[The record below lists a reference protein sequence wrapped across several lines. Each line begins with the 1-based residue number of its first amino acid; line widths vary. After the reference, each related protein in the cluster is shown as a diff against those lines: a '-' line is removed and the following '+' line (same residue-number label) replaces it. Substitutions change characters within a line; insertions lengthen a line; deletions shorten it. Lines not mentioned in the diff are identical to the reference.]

1 MNLIFRIFVRIIDI
15 AKLMMEFFD
24 KIYLA
29 YGWQGIALMIVIV
42 ALFIVQMY
50 YYSIRYRRLPKYTNN
65 SLPERLAVEP
75 PVSVV
80 IVTQE
85 DADFIEERLPIY
97 LTQDY
102 EEYEVVLVYVGNNED
117 FSIMLTQMQL
127 RYPRL
132 KITNIKQNTRFPISN
147 KQALNFGIRA
157 AAYDHILLSTSDTI
171 ITSERWV
178 RLMAKGFTRGD
189 VVLGYCGVELR
200 SGFVGRLMRTQ
211 RMAESMAWLSAAIR
225 RKPYR
230 GVRNTLGITRNLYLD
245 VKGFN
250 HLNMNMGEDDLFIQ
264 SLANK
269 ATVSVIISPRA
280 TVRQKVWGGAS
291 WWLGA
296 RKYFGHTYRF
306 YPLAA
311 RNAIEWEGGSRLLFF
326 LAATAALIAL
336 PLELKLATLA
346 IILLRYAMV
355 YATVNSVRK
364 RLGERNVM
372 ATYFLYDIFGVWV
385 DIALAASRHIYK
397 DETVWR

>member
-1 MNLIFRIFVRIIDI
+1 MD
-15 AKLMMEFFD
+15 FFEQ
-24 KIYLA
+24 ICAA
-29 YGWQGIALMIVIV
+29 YGWQGIALMAVIV
-42 ALFIVQMY
+42 ALLAVQIY
-50 YYSIRYRRLPKYTNN
+50 FYSVRYRRVPRYSNN
-65 SLPERLAVEP
+65 SLPERLTEEP

-85 DADFIEERLPIY
+85 DADFLEKRLPIY

-102 EEYEVVLVYVGNNED
+102 ENYEVVLVYVGNNED
-117 FSIMLTQMQL
+117 FSIMLTQM
-127 RYPRL
+127 RVKYNRL

-157 AAYDHILLSTSDTI
+157 ASYDHILLSTSDTI
-171 ITSERWV
+171 VTSERWI

-211 RMAESMAWLSAAIR
+211 RMVESMMWLSAAVSG
-225 RKPYR
+225 KPYR
-230 GVRNTLGITRNLYLD
+230 GVRNTLGLNRELYLK

-250 HLNMNMGEDDLFIQ
+250 HLNMNMGEDDLFLQ
-264 SLANK
+264 ELADE

-311 RNAIEWEGGSRLLFF
+311 RNAIEWEGGSRVLFF
-326 LAATAALIAL
+326 LASAAALIAL
-336 PLELKLATLA
+336 PVELKIATA
-346 IILLRYAMV
+346 VIVALRYVLV
-355 YATVNSVRK
+355 YSSVNAVRK
-364 RLGERNVM
+364 RLGEKHIM
-372 ATYFLYDIFGVWV
+372 ATYFLYDLFGVWV
-385 DIALAASRHIYK
+385 EVALAISRRLYK
-397 DETVWR
+397 DDTVWR

>member
-1 MNLIFRIFVRIIDI
+1 MS
-15 AKLMMEFFD
+15 FFD
-24 KIYLA
+24 QIYVA
-29 YGWQGIALMIVIV
+29 YGWQGITLMVLILAL
-42 ALFIVQMY
+42 LIVQIY
-50 YYSIRYRRLPKYTNN
+50 YYSIRYRRVPRYTNN
-65 SLPERLAVEP
+65 SLPERLTQEP

-80 IVTQE
+80 MVTQE
-85 DADFIEERLPIY
+85 DVEFLEERLPIY

-102 EEYEVVLVYVGNNED
+102 ENYEVVLVYVGNNED
-117 FSIMLTQMQL
+117 FSILLTQMRL
-127 RYPRL
+127 KYPRL

-171 ITSERWV
+171 VTSERWI

-189 VVLGYCGVELR
+189 VVLGYCGVELQ

-211 RMAESMAWLSAAIR
+211 RMVESMMWLSSAVSG
-225 RKPYR
+225 KPYR
-230 GVRNTLGITRNLYLD
+230 GVRNTLGLNRELYLK

-250 HLNMNMGEDDLFIQ
+250 HLNMNMGEDDLFLQ
-264 SLANK
+264 ELAEE

-311 RNAIEWEGGSRLLFF
+311 RNAIEWEGGSRVLFF
-326 LAATAALIAL
+326 LAALAALVVLPVELKIATAALV
-336 PLELKLATLA
+336 
-346 IILLRYAMV
+346 LLRYILV
-355 YATVNSVRK
+355 YATVNAVRK
-364 RLGERNVM
+364 RLGEKHIM
-372 ATYFLYDIFGVWV
+372 ATYFLYDLFGVWV
-385 DIALAASRHIYK
+385 EVALAASRRIYK

>member
-1 MNLIFRIFVRIIDI
+1 MTFIDQI
-15 AKLMMEFFD
+15 C
-24 KIYLA
+24 IV
-29 YGWQGIALMIVIV
+29 YGWQGLALMGVIV
-42 ALFIVQMY
+42 ALLIVQIY
-50 YYSIRYRRLPKYTNN
+50 YYSIRYRRVSRYTNN
-65 SLPERLAVEP
+65 SLPERLAQEP

-85 DADFIEERLPIY
+85 DVEFLEERLPIY

-102 EEYEVVLVYVGNNED
+102 ESYEVVLVYVGNNED
-117 FSIMLTQMQL
+117 FSILLTQMRL
-127 RYPRL
+127 KYPRL

-157 AAYDHILLSTSDTI
+157 AAHDHILLSTSDTI
-171 ITSERWV
+171 VTSERWI

-189 VVLGYCGVELR
+189 VVLGYCGVELQ

-211 RMAESMAWLSAAIR
+211 RMVESMMWLSAAVC

-230 GVRNTLGITRNLYLD
+230 GVRNTLGLNRELYLK

-250 HLNMNMGEDDLFIQ
+250 HLNMNMGEDDLFLQ
-264 SLANK
+264 ELAK
-269 ATVSVIISPRA
+269 EATVSVIISPRA

-311 RNAIEWEGGSRLLFF
+311 RNAIEWEGGSRVLFF
-326 LAATAALIAL
+326 LAVVAALVVL
-336 PLELKLATLA
+336 PLELKIATAALV
-346 IILLRYAMV
+346 LLRYILV
-355 YATVNSVRK
+355 YASVNSVRK
-364 RLGERNVM
+364 RLGEKHIM
-372 ATYFLYDIFGVWV
+372 ATYFLYDLFGVWV
-385 DIALAASRHIYK
+385 EIALAASRRLYK
-397 DETVWR
+397 DDTVWR

>member
-1 MNLIFRIFVRIIDI
+1 
-15 AKLMMEFFD
+15 
-24 KIYLA
+24 
-29 YGWQGIALMIVIV
+29 MIVIV
-42 ALFIVQMY
+42 ALLAVQIY
-50 YYSIRYRRLPKYTNN
+50 YYSIRYRRVPRYSNN
-65 SLPERLAVEP
+65 SLPERLTEEP

-85 DADFIEERLPIY
+85 DADFLEERLPIY

-102 EEYEVVLVYVGNNED
+102 ENYEVVLVYVGNNED
-117 FSIMLTQMQL
+117 FSIMLTQM
-127 RYPRL
+127 RVKYPRL

-171 ITSERWV
+171 VTSERWI

-211 RMAESMAWLSAAIR
+211 RMVESMMWLSAAVCG
-225 RKPYR
+225 KPYR
-230 GVRNTLGITRNLYLD
+230 GVRNTLGINRDLYLK

-250 HLNMNMGEDDLFIQ
+250 HLNMNMGEDDLFLQ
-264 SLANK
+264 ELAK
-269 ATVSVIISPRA
+269 EATVSVIISPRA

-311 RNAIEWEGGSRLLFF
+311 RNAIEWEGGSRVLFF
-326 LAATAALIAL
+326 MAATAALIAL
-336 PLELKLATLA
+336 PVELKIATAVLVA
-346 IILLRYAMV
+346 LRYVLV

-364 RLGERNVM
+364 RLGEKHIM
-372 ATYFLYDIFGVWV
+372 ATYFLYDLFGVWV
-385 DIALAASRHIYK
+385 EVALAISRRIYK

>member
-1 MNLIFRIFVRIIDI
+1 MSFFVP
-15 AKLMMEFFD
+15 
-24 KIYLA
+24 IYAA
-29 YGWQGIALMIVIV
+29 YGWQGIALMAVIL
-42 ALFIVQMY
+42 ALLIVQIY
-50 YYSIRYRRLPKYTNN
+50 YYSIRYRRVPRYSNN
-65 SLPERLAVEP
+65 TLPERLAQDP

-80 IVTQE
+80 MVTQE
-85 DADFIEERLPIY
+85 DVEFLEERLPIY

-102 EEYEVVLVYVGNNED
+102 ENYEVVLVYVGNNED
-117 FSIMLTQMQL
+117 FSILLTQMRL
-127 RYPRL
+127 KYPRL

-157 AAYDHILLSTSDTI
+157 AAHDHILLSTSDTI
-171 ITSERWV
+171 VTSERWI

-189 VVLGYCGVELR
+189 VVLGYCGVELQ

-211 RMAESMAWLSAAIR
+211 RMVESMMWLSSAVSG
-225 RKPYR
+225 KPYR
-230 GVRNTLGITRNLYLD
+230 GVRNTLGLNRELYLK

-250 HLNMNMGEDDLFIQ
+250 HLNMNMGEDDLFLQ
-264 SLANK
+264 ELAEE

-311 RNAIEWEGGSRLLFF
+311 RNAIEWEGGSRVLFF
-326 LAATAALIAL
+326 LAALAALVVLPVELKIATAALV
-336 PLELKLATLA
+336 
-346 IILLRYAMV
+346 LLRYILV
-355 YATVNSVRK
+355 YATVNAVRK
-364 RLGERNVM
+364 RLGEKHIM
-372 ATYFLYDIFGVWV
+372 ATYFLYDLFGVWV
-385 DIALAASRHIYK
+385 EVALAASRRIYK

>member
-1 MNLIFRIFVRIIDI
+1 MS
-15 AKLMMEFFD
+15 FFD
-24 KIYLA
+24 QIYVA
-29 YGWQGIALMIVIV
+29 YGWQGITLMVLIV
-42 ALFIVQMY
+42 ALLIVQIY
-50 YYSIRYRRLPKYTNN
+50 YYSIRYRRVPRYTNN
-65 SLPERLAVEP
+65 SLPERLTQEP

-80 IVTQE
+80 MVTQE
-85 DADFIEERLPIY
+85 DVEFLEERLPIY

-102 EEYEVVLVYVGNNED
+102 ENYEVVLVYVGNNED
-117 FSIMLTQMQL
+117 FSILLTQMRL
-127 RYPRL
+127 KYPRL

-157 AAYDHILLSTSDTI
+157 AAHDHILLSTSDTI
-171 ITSERWV
+171 VTSERWI

-189 VVLGYCGVELR
+189 VVLGYCGVELQ

-211 RMAESMAWLSAAIR
+211 RMVESMMWLSSAVSG
-225 RKPYR
+225 KPYR
-230 GVRNTLGITRNLYLD
+230 GVRNTLGLNRELYLK

-250 HLNMNMGEDDLFIQ
+250 HLNMNMGEDDLFLQ
-264 SLANK
+264 ELAEE

-311 RNAIEWEGGSRLLFF
+311 RNAIEWEGGSRVLFF
-326 LAATAALIAL
+326 LAALAALVVLPVELKIATAALV
-336 PLELKLATLA
+336 
-346 IILLRYAMV
+346 LLRYILV
-355 YATVNSVRK
+355 YATVNAVRK
-364 RLGERNVM
+364 RLGEKHIM
-372 ATYFLYDIFGVWV
+372 ATYFLYDLFGVWV
-385 DIALAASRHIYK
+385 EVALAASRRIYK

>member
-1 MNLIFRIFVRIIDI
+1 MTFIDQI
-15 AKLMMEFFD
+15 C
-24 KIYLA
+24 IA
-29 YGWQGIALMIVIV
+29 YGWQGLALMGVIV
-42 ALFIVQMY
+42 ALLIVQIY
-50 YYSIRYRRLPKYTNN
+50 YYSIRYRRVSRYTNN
-65 SLPERLAVEP
+65 SLPERLAQEP

-85 DADFIEERLPIY
+85 DVEFLEERLPIY

-102 EEYEVVLVYVGNNED
+102 ESYEVVLVYVGNNED
-117 FSIMLTQMQL
+117 FSILLTQMRL
-127 RYPRL
+127 KYPRL

-157 AAYDHILLSTSDTI
+157 AAHDHILLSTSDTI
-171 ITSERWV
+171 VTSERWI

-189 VVLGYCGVELR
+189 VVLGYCGVELQ

-211 RMAESMAWLSAAIR
+211 RMVESMMWLSAAVC

-230 GVRNTLGITRNLYLD
+230 GVRNTLGLNRELYLK

-250 HLNMNMGEDDLFIQ
+250 HLNMNMGEDDLFLQ
-264 SLANK
+264 ELAK
-269 ATVSVIISPRA
+269 EATVSVIISPRA

-311 RNAIEWEGGSRLLFF
+311 RNAIEWEGGSRVLFF
-326 LAATAALIAL
+326 LAVVAALVVL
-336 PLELKLATLA
+336 PLELKIATAALV
-346 IILLRYAMV
+346 LLRYILV
-355 YATVNSVRK
+355 YASVNSVRK
-364 RLGERNVM
+364 RLGEKHIM
-372 ATYFLYDIFGVWV
+372 ATYFLYDLFGVWV
-385 DIALAASRHIYK
+385 EIALAASRRLYK
-397 DETVWR
+397 DDTVWR

>member
-1 MNLIFRIFVRIIDI
+1 MS
-15 AKLMMEFFD
+15 FFD
-24 KIYLA
+24 QIYAA
-29 YGWQGIALMIVIV
+29 YGWLGITLMVLIIAL
-42 ALFIVQMY
+42 LIVQIY
-50 YYSIRYRRLPKYTNN
+50 YYSIRYRRVPRYTNN
-65 SLPERLAVEP
+65 SLPERLTQEP

-80 IVTQE
+80 MVTQE
-85 DADFIEERLPIY
+85 DVEFLEERLPIY

-102 EEYEVVLVYVGNNED
+102 ENYEVVLVYVGNNED
-117 FSIMLTQMQL
+117 FSILLTQMRL
-127 RYPRL
+127 KYPRL

-157 AAYDHILLSTSDTI
+157 AAFDHILLSTSDTI
-171 ITSERWV
+171 VTSERWV

-211 RMAESMAWLSAAIR
+211 RMVESMMWLSSAVSG
-225 RKPYR
+225 KPYR
-230 GVRNTLGITRNLYLD
+230 GVRNTLGLNRELYLK

-250 HLNMNMGEDDLFIQ
+250 HLNMNMGEDDLFLQ
-264 SLANK
+264 ELAEE

-311 RNAIEWEGGSRLLFF
+311 RNAIEWEGGSRVLFF
-326 LAATAALIAL
+326 MAAVAALIAL
-336 PLELKLATLA
+336 PVELKIATA
-346 IILLRYAMV
+346 AMVLLRYILV
-355 YATVNSVRK
+355 YASVNSVRK
-364 RLGERNVM
+364 RLGEKHIM
-372 ATYFLYDIFGVWV
+372 ATYFLYDLFGVWV
-385 DIALAASRHIYK
+385 EVALAASRRIYK
-397 DETVWR
+397 DDTVWR

>member
-1 MNLIFRIFVRIIDI
+1 MTMDLF
-15 AKLMMEFFD
+15 EQ
-24 KIYLA
+24 IYAA
-29 YGWQGIALMIVIV
+29 YGWQGMALMAVIV
-42 ALFIVQMY
+42 ALLAVQIY
-50 YYSIRYRRLPKYTNN
+50 YYSVRYRRVPRYSNN
-65 SLPERLAVEP
+65 SLPERLASEP

-85 DADFIEERLPIY
+85 DANFLEERLPIY

-102 EEYEVVLVYVGNNED
+102 ENYEVVLVYVGNNED
-117 FSIMLTQMQL
+117 FSIMLTQMRL
-127 RYPRL
+127 KYPRL
-132 KITNIKQNTRFPISN
+132 RITNIKQNTRFPISN

-171 ITSERWV
+171 VTSERWI

-211 RMAESMAWLSAAIR
+211 RMVESMMWLSAAVSG
-225 RKPYR
+225 KPYR
-230 GVRNTLGITRNLYLD
+230 GVRNTLGLNRDLYLK

-250 HLNMNMGEDDLFIQ
+250 HLNMNMGEDDLFLQ
-264 SLANK
+264 ELAK
-269 ATVSVIISPRA
+269 EATVSVIISPRA

-311 RNAIEWEGGSRLLFF
+311 RNAIEWEGGSRVLFF
-326 LAATAALIAL
+326 LASVAALVALPVELKIATAVIL
-336 PLELKLATLA
+336 
-346 IILLRYAMV
+346 LLRYILV
-355 YATVNSVRK
+355 YAAVNAVRK
-364 RLGERNVM
+364 RLGEKHIM
-372 ATYFLYDIFGVWV
+372 ATYFLYDLFGVWV
-385 DIALAASRHIYK
+385 EVALAISRRLYK

>member
-1 MNLIFRIFVRIIDI
+1 MS
-15 AKLMMEFFD
+15 FFD
-24 KIYLA
+24 QIYAA
-29 YGWQGIALMIVIV
+29 YGWQGITLMVLILAL
-42 ALFIVQMY
+42 LIVQIY
-50 YYSIRYRRLPKYTNN
+50 YYSIRYRRVPRYTNN
-65 SLPERLAVEP
+65 SLPERLTQEP

-80 IVTQE
+80 MVTQE
-85 DADFIEERLPIY
+85 DVEFLEERLPIY

-102 EEYEVVLVYVGNNED
+102 ENYEVVLVYVGNNED
-117 FSIMLTQMQL
+117 FSILLTQMRL
-127 RYPRL
+127 KYPRL

-157 AAYDHILLSTSDTI
+157 AAHDHILLSTSDTI
-171 ITSERWV
+171 VTSERWI

-189 VVLGYCGVELR
+189 VVLGYCGVELQ

-211 RMAESMAWLSAAIR
+211 RMVESMMWLSSAVSG
-225 RKPYR
+225 KPYR
-230 GVRNTLGITRNLYLD
+230 GVRNTLGLNRELYLK

-250 HLNMNMGEDDLFIQ
+250 HLNMNMGEDDLFLQ
-264 SLANK
+264 ELADE

-311 RNAIEWEGGSRLLFF
+311 RNAIEWEGGSRVLFF
-326 LAATAALIAL
+326 LAALAALVVLPVELKIATAALV
-336 PLELKLATLA
+336 
-346 IILLRYAMV
+346 LLRYILV
-355 YATVNSVRK
+355 YATVNAVRK
-364 RLGERNVM
+364 RLGEKHIM
-372 ATYFLYDIFGVWV
+372 ATYFLYDLFGVWV
-385 DIALAASRHIYK
+385 EVALAASRRIYK

>member
-1 MNLIFRIFVRIIDI
+1 MNLFEQIC
-15 AKLMMEFFD
+15 A
-24 KIYLA
+24 A
-29 YGWQGIALMIVIV
+29 YGWQGIALMAVII
-42 ALFIVQMY
+42 ALLAVQIY
-50 YYSIRYRRLPKYTNN
+50 FYSVRYRRVPRYSNN
-65 SLPERLAVEP
+65 SLPERLTEEP

-85 DADFIEERLPIY
+85 DADFLEKRLPIY

-102 EEYEVVLVYVGNNED
+102 ENYEVVLVYVGNNED
-117 FSIMLTQMQL
+117 FSIMLTQM
-127 RYPRL
+127 RVKYNRL

-157 AAYDHILLSTSDTI
+157 ASYDHILLSTSDTI
-171 ITSERWV
+171 VTSERWI

-211 RMAESMAWLSAAIR
+211 RMVESMMWLSAAVSG
-225 RKPYR
+225 KPYR
-230 GVRNTLGITRNLYLD
+230 GVRNTLGLNRELYLK

-250 HLNMNMGEDDLFIQ
+250 HLNMNMGEDDLFLQ
-264 SLANK
+264 ELADE

-311 RNAIEWEGGSRLLFF
+311 RNAIEWEGGSRVLFF
-326 LAATAALIAL
+326 LASAAALIAL
-336 PLELKLATLA
+336 PVELKIATA
-346 IILLRYAMV
+346 VIVALRYVLV
-355 YATVNSVRK
+355 YSSVNAVRK
-364 RLGERNVM
+364 RLGEKHIM
-372 ATYFLYDIFGVWV
+372 ATYFLYDLFGVWV
-385 DIALAASRHIYK
+385 EVALAISRRLYK
-397 DETVWR
+397 DDTVWR

>member
-1 MNLIFRIFVRIIDI
+1 MNLFEQIC
-15 AKLMMEFFD
+15 A
-24 KIYLA
+24 A
-29 YGWQGIALMIVIV
+29 YGWQGIALMAVII
-42 ALFIVQMY
+42 ALLAVQIY
-50 YYSIRYRRLPKYTNN
+50 FYSVRYRRVPRYSNN
-65 SLPERLAVEP
+65 SLPERLTEEP

-85 DADFIEERLPIY
+85 DADFLEKRLPIY

-102 EEYEVVLVYVGNNED
+102 ENYEVVLVYVGNNED
-117 FSIMLTQMQL
+117 FSIMLTQM
-127 RYPRL
+127 RVKYNRL

-157 AAYDHILLSTSDTI
+157 ASYDHILLSTSDTI
-171 ITSERWV
+171 VTSERWI

-211 RMAESMAWLSAAIR
+211 RMVESMMWLSAAVGG
-225 RKPYR
+225 KPYR
-230 GVRNTLGITRNLYLD
+230 GVRNTLGLNRELYLK

-250 HLNMNMGEDDLFIQ
+250 HLNMNMGEDDLFLQ
-264 SLANK
+264 ELADE

-311 RNAIEWEGGSRLLFF
+311 RNAIEWEGGSRVLFF
-326 LAATAALIAL
+326 LASAAALIAL
-336 PLELKLATLA
+336 PVELKIATA
-346 IILLRYAMV
+346 VIVALRYVLV
-355 YATVNSVRK
+355 YSSVNAVRK
-364 RLGERNVM
+364 RLGEKHIM
-372 ATYFLYDIFGVWV
+372 ATYFLYDLFGVWV
-385 DIALAASRHIYK
+385 EVALAISRRLYK
-397 DETVWR
+397 DDTVWR

>member
-1 MNLIFRIFVRIIDI
+1 MTFIDQI
-15 AKLMMEFFD
+15 C
-24 KIYLA
+24 IA
-29 YGWQGIALMIVIV
+29 YGWQGLALMGVIV
-42 ALFIVQMY
+42 ALLIVQIY
-50 YYSIRYRRLPKYTNN
+50 YYSIRYRRVSRYTNN
-65 SLPERLAVEP
+65 SLPERLAQEP

-85 DADFIEERLPIY
+85 DVEFLEERLPIY

-102 EEYEVVLVYVGNNED
+102 ESYEVVLVYVGNNED
-117 FSIMLTQMQL
+117 FSILLTQMRL
-127 RYPRL
+127 KYPRL

-157 AAYDHILLSTSDTI
+157 AAHDHILLSTSDTI
-171 ITSERWV
+171 VTSERWI

-189 VVLGYCGVELR
+189 VVLGYCGVELQ

-211 RMAESMAWLSAAIR
+211 RMVESMMWLSAAVR

-230 GVRNTLGITRNLYLD
+230 GVRNTLGLNRELYLK

-250 HLNMNMGEDDLFIQ
+250 HLNMNMGEDDLFLQ
-264 SLANK
+264 ELAK
-269 ATVSVIISPRA
+269 EAAVSVIISPRA

-311 RNAIEWEGGSRLLFF
+311 RNAIEWEGGSRVLFF
-326 LAATAALIAL
+326 LAAVAALVVL
-336 PLELKLATLA
+336 PLELKIATAALV
-346 IILLRYAMV
+346 LLRYILV
-355 YATVNSVRK
+355 YASVNSVRK
-364 RLGERNVM
+364 RLGEKHIM
-372 ATYFLYDIFGVWV
+372 ATYFLYDLFGVWV
-385 DIALAASRHIYK
+385 EIALAASRRLYK
-397 DETVWR
+397 DDTVWR

>member
-1 MNLIFRIFVRIIDI
+1 MS
-15 AKLMMEFFD
+15 FFD
-24 KIYLA
+24 QIYAA
-29 YGWQGIALMIVIV
+29 YGWLGITLMVLIIAL
-42 ALFIVQMY
+42 LIVQIY
-50 YYSIRYRRLPKYTNN
+50 YYSIRYRRVPRYTNN
-65 SLPERLAVEP
+65 SLPERLTQEP

-80 IVTQE
+80 MVTQE
-85 DADFIEERLPIY
+85 DVEFLEERLPIY

-102 EEYEVVLVYVGNNED
+102 ENYEVVLVYVGNNED
-117 FSIMLTQMQL
+117 FSILLTQMRL
-127 RYPRL
+127 KYPRL

-157 AAYDHILLSTSDTI
+157 AAHDHILLSTSDTI
-171 ITSERWV
+171 VTSERWI

-189 VVLGYCGVELR
+189 VVLGYCGVELQ

-211 RMAESMAWLSAAIR
+211 RMVESMMWLSSAVSG
-225 RKPYR
+225 KPYR
-230 GVRNTLGITRNLYLD
+230 GVRNTLGLNRELYLK

-250 HLNMNMGEDDLFIQ
+250 HLNMNMGEDDLFLQ
-264 SLANK
+264 ELAEE

-311 RNAIEWEGGSRLLFF
+311 RNAIEWEGGSRVLFF
-326 LAATAALIAL
+326 LAALAALVVLPVELKIATAALA
-336 PLELKLATLA
+336 
-346 IILLRYAMV
+346 LLRYILV
-355 YATVNSVRK
+355 YATVNAVRK
-364 RLGERNVM
+364 RLGEKHIM
-372 ATYFLYDIFGVWV
+372 ATYFLYDLFGVWV
-385 DIALAASRHIYK
+385 EVALAASRRIYK

>member
-1 MNLIFRIFVRIIDI
+1 MS
-15 AKLMMEFFD
+15 FFEQ
-24 KIYLA
+24 ICAA
-29 YGWQGIALMIVIV
+29 YGWQGVALMVILV
-42 ALFIVQMY
+42 ALLAVQIY
-50 YYSIRYRRLPKYTNN
+50 FYSVRYRRVPRYSNN
-65 SLPERLAVEP
+65 SLPERLSTEP
-75 PVSVV
+75 PVSVI

-85 DADFIEERLPIY
+85 DIDFLEERLPIY

-102 EEYEVVLVYVGNNED
+102 ENYEVVLVYVGNNED
-117 FSIMLTQMQL
+117 FSIMLTQMRL
-127 RYPRL
+127 KYPRL

-171 ITSERWV
+171 VTSERWI

-211 RMAESMAWLSAAIR
+211 RMVESMMWLSAAVSG
-225 RKPYR
+225 KPYR
-230 GVRNTLGITRNLYLD
+230 GVRNTLGVNRELYLK

-250 HLNMNMGEDDLFIQ
+250 HLNMNMGEDDLFLQ
-264 SLANK
+264 ELTK
-269 ATVSVIISPRA
+269 EATVSVIISPRA

-311 RNAIEWEGGSRLLFF
+311 RNAIEWEGGSRVLFF
-326 LAATAALIAL
+326 LAAVAALVAL
-336 PLELKLATLA
+336 PVELKIATAVLVV
-346 IILLRYAMV
+346 LRYVLV
-355 YATVNSVRK
+355 YATVNAVRK
-364 RLGERNVM
+364 RLGEKHIM
-372 ATYFLYDIFGVWV
+372 ATYFLYDLFGVWV
-385 DIALAASRHIYK
+385 DVALAISRHIYK

>member
-1 MNLIFRIFVRIIDI
+1 MTFIDQI
-15 AKLMMEFFD
+15 C
-24 KIYLA
+24 IA
-29 YGWQGIALMIVIV
+29 YGWQGLALMGVIV
-42 ALFIVQMY
+42 ALLIVQIY
-50 YYSIRYRRLPKYTNN
+50 YYSIRYRRVSRYTNN
-65 SLPERLAVEP
+65 SLPERLAQEP

-85 DADFIEERLPIY
+85 DVEFLEERLPIY

-102 EEYEVVLVYVGNNED
+102 ESYEVVLVYVGNNED
-117 FSIMLTQMQL
+117 FSILLTQMRL
-127 RYPRL
+127 KYPRL

-157 AAYDHILLSTSDTI
+157 AAHDHILLSTSDTI
-171 ITSERWV
+171 VTSERWI

-189 VVLGYCGVELR
+189 VVLGYCGVELQ

-211 RMAESMAWLSAAIR
+211 RMVESMMWLSAAVR

-230 GVRNTLGITRNLYLD
+230 GVRNTLGLNRELYLK

-250 HLNMNMGEDDLFIQ
+250 HLNMNMGEDDLFLQ
-264 SLANK
+264 ELAK
-269 ATVSVIISPRA
+269 EAAVSVIISPRA

-311 RNAIEWEGGSRLLFF
+311 RNAIEWEAGSRVLFF
-326 LAATAALIAL
+326 LAAVAALVVL
-336 PLELKLATLA
+336 PLELKIATAALV
-346 IILLRYAMV
+346 LLRYILV
-355 YATVNSVRK
+355 YASVNSVRK
-364 RLGERNVM
+364 RLGEKHIM
-372 ATYFLYDIFGVWV
+372 ATYFLYDLFGVWV
-385 DIALAASRHIYK
+385 EIALAASRRLYK
-397 DETVWR
+397 DDTVWR

>member
-1 MNLIFRIFVRIIDI
+1 MS
-15 AKLMMEFFD
+15 FFD
-24 KIYLA
+24 QIYAA
-29 YGWQGIALMIVIV
+29 YGWQGIALMAVII
-42 ALFIVQMY
+42 ALLAVQIY
-50 YYSIRYRRLPKYTNN
+50 YYSIRYRRVPRYTNN
-65 SLPERLAVEP
+65 SLPERLTQEP

-80 IVTQE
+80 MVTQE
-85 DADFIEERLPIY
+85 DVEFLEERLPIY

-102 EEYEVVLVYVGNNED
+102 ENYEVVLVYVGNNED
-117 FSIMLTQMQL
+117 FSILLTQMRL
-127 RYPRL
+127 KYPRL

-157 AAYDHILLSTSDTI
+157 AAHDHILLSTSDTI
-171 ITSERWV
+171 VTSERWI

-189 VVLGYCGVELR
+189 VVLGYCGVELQ

-211 RMAESMAWLSAAIR
+211 RMVESMMWLSSAVSG
-225 RKPYR
+225 KPYR
-230 GVRNTLGITRNLYLD
+230 GVRNTLGLNRELYLK

-250 HLNMNMGEDDLFIQ
+250 HLNMNMGEDDLFLQ
-264 SLANK
+264 ELAEE

-311 RNAIEWEGGSRLLFF
+311 RNAIEWEGGSRVLFF
-326 LAATAALIAL
+326 LAALAALVVLPVELKIATAALV
-336 PLELKLATLA
+336 
-346 IILLRYAMV
+346 LLRYILV
-355 YATVNSVRK
+355 YATVNAVRK
-364 RLGERNVM
+364 RLGEKHIM
-372 ATYFLYDIFGVWV
+372 ATYFLYDLFGVWV
-385 DIALAASRHIYK
+385 EVALAASRRIYK

>member
-1 MNLIFRIFVRIIDI
+1 MS
-15 AKLMMEFFD
+15 FFD
-24 KIYLA
+24 PIYAA
-29 YGWQGIALMIVIV
+29 YGWQGIALMAVIL
-42 ALFIVQMY
+42 ALLIVQIY
-50 YYSIRYRRLPKYTNN
+50 YYSIRYRRVPRYSNN
-65 SLPERLAVEP
+65 TLPERLAQDP

-80 IVTQE
+80 MVTQE
-85 DADFIEERLPIY
+85 DIEFLEERLPIY

-102 EEYEVVLVYVGNNED
+102 ENYEVVLVYVGNNED
-117 FSIMLTQMQL
+117 FSILLSQMRL
-127 RYPRL
+127 KYPRL

-157 AAYDHILLSTSDTI
+157 AAFDHILLSTSDTI
-171 ITSERWV
+171 VTSERWV

-211 RMAESMAWLSAAIR
+211 RMVESMMWLSSAVSG
-225 RKPYR
+225 KPYR
-230 GVRNTLGITRNLYLD
+230 GVRNTLGLNRELYLS

-250 HLNMNMGEDDLFIQ
+250 HLNMNMGEDDLFLQ
-264 SLANK
+264 VLAK
-269 ATVSVIISPRA
+269 EAPVSVIISPRA

-311 RNAIEWEGGSRLLFF
+311 RNAIEWEGGSRVLFF
-326 LAATAALIAL
+326 LAAVAALVVLPVELKIATAAMV
-336 PLELKLATLA
+336 
-346 IILLRYAMV
+346 LLRYILA
-355 YATVNSVRK
+355 YASVNSVRK
-364 RLGERNVM
+364 RLGEKHIM
-372 ATYFLYDIFGVWV
+372 ATYFLYDLFGVWV
-385 DIALAASRHIYK
+385 EVALAISRRIYK

>member
-1 MNLIFRIFVRIIDI
+1 MS
-15 AKLMMEFFD
+15 FFD
-24 KIYLA
+24 QIYAA
-29 YGWQGIALMIVIV
+29 YGWQGITLMVLIV
-42 ALFIVQMY
+42 ALLIVQIY
-50 YYSIRYRRLPKYTNN
+50 YYSIRYRRVPRYTNN
-65 SLPERLAVEP
+65 SLPERLTQEP

-80 IVTQE
+80 MVTQE
-85 DADFIEERLPIY
+85 DIEFLEERLPIY
-97 LTQDY
+97 LMQDY
-102 EEYEVVLVYVGNNED
+102 ENYEVVLVYVGNNED
-117 FSIMLTQMQL
+117 FSILLTQMRL
-127 RYPRL
+127 KYPRL

-157 AAYDHILLSTSDTI
+157 AAFDHILLSTSDTI
-171 ITSERWV
+171 VTSERWV

-211 RMAESMAWLSAAIR
+211 RMVESMMWLSSAVSG
-225 RKPYR
+225 KPYR
-230 GVRNTLGITRNLYLD
+230 GVRNTLGLNRELYLK

-250 HLNMNMGEDDLFIQ
+250 HLNMNMGEDDLFLQ
-264 SLANK
+264 ELAEE

-311 RNAIEWEGGSRLLFF
+311 RNAIEWEGGSRVLFF
-326 LAATAALIAL
+326 MAAVAALIAL
-336 PLELKLATLA
+336 PVELKIATA
-346 IILLRYAMV
+346 AMVLLRYILV
-355 YATVNSVRK
+355 YASVNSVRK
-364 RLGERNVM
+364 RLGEKHIM
-372 ATYFLYDIFGVWV
+372 ATYFLYDLFGVWV
-385 DIALAASRHIYK
+385 EVALAASRRIYK

>member
-1 MNLIFRIFVRIIDI
+1 MNFLDQIC
-15 AKLMMEFFD
+15 A
-24 KIYLA
+24 A
-29 YGWQGIALMIVIV
+29 YGWQGIALVAIIIV
-42 ALFIVQMY
+42 LFAVQIY
-50 YYSIRYRRLPKYTNN
+50 YYSIRYRRVPRYSNN
-65 SLPERLAVEP
+65 SLPQILDEEP

-85 DADFIEERLPIY
+85 DAEFLEERLPIY

-102 EEYEVVLVYVGNNED
+102 ENYEVVLVYVGNNED
-117 FSIMLTQMQL
+117 FSIMLTQMRL
-127 RYPRL
+127 KYPRL

-157 AAYDHILLSTSDTI
+157 AAFDHILLSTSDTI
-171 ITSERWV
+171 VTSERWI

-211 RMAESMAWLSAAIR
+211 RMVESMMWLSSAVSG
-225 RKPYR
+225 KPYR
-230 GVRNTLGITRNLYLD
+230 GVRNTLGLNRDLYLR

-250 HLNMNMGEDDLFIQ
+250 HLNMNMGEDDLFLQ
-264 SLANK
+264 ELAK
-269 ATVSVIISPRA
+269 EATVSVIISPRA

-311 RNAIEWEGGSRLLFF
+311 RNAIEWEGGSRVLFF
-326 LAATAALIAL
+326 LASMAALIAL
-336 PLELKLATLA
+336 PVELKIATAA
-346 IILLRYAMV
+346 IVLLRYVLV
-355 YATVNSVRK
+355 YSTVNAVRK
-364 RLGERNVM
+364 RLGEKHIM
-372 ATYFLYDIFGVWV
+372 ATYFLYDLFGVWV
-385 DIALAASRHIYK
+385 DIALAASRRIYK
-397 DETVWR
+397 DDTVWR